1 MKAVILAAGA
11 GTRLRPVTNDIPK
24 VLVEVGGISILD
36 HQLSALLKHG
46 IDQVIITTGPFR
58 EKLEKHVK
66 RNSRVSAQFVHNP
79 IYDSTDNIYSLWLA
93 RDLIADD
100 MLLLHGDLLFDDV
113 LVSRLVET
121 AGDSVLVN
129 RTTEP
134 PEKDFKA
141 LIQNDR
147 IVTIGVDIQ
156 GPEAYFCAPMY
167 RFSRDT
173 MRLWLAEIDAF
184 IRRGEVECYAETALN
199 EISGRIDLRPLYF
212 DEFCMEI
219 DTIEDLELARRIMAD
234 HRP

>member
-1 MKAVILAAGA
+1 MKAIILAAGA
-11 GTRLRPVTNDIPK
+11 GTRLRPATNDIPK

-79 IYDSTDNIYSLWLA
+79 IYDSTNNIYSLWLA

-100 MLLLHGDLLFDDV
+100 VLLLHGDLLFDDV

-129 RTTEP
+129 RTIEP

-141 LIQNDR
+141 LVQNDR

-156 GPEAYFCAPMY
+156 GAEAYFCAPMY

-173 MRLWLAEIDAF
+173 MRLWLREIDAF

-199 EISGRIDLRPLYF
+199 EISGRIHLRPLYF
-212 DEFCMEI
+212 DEFCMEV
-219 DTIEDLELARRIMAD
+219 DTIEDLERARRIMAD
-234 HRP
+234 RIG